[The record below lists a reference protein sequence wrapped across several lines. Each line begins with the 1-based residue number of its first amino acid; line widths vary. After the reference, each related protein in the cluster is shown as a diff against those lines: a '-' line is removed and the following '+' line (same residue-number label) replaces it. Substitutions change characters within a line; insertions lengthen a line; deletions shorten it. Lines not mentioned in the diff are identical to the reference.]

1 VSDGGTMEP
10 PENCPKRLFE
20 LMHLCW
26 KKKPQHRPSFLELV
40 TRLLPESVENF
51 HEVSFY
57 HQPEHKDL
65 RDMAVAT
72 VLAKTKAR
80 ALTTPP
86 QPVEQENFNI
96 ENSEE
101 EDDVNE
107 RAALTSGSRGGGNSP
122 LRPQPI
128 HGGRGP
134 LDSSSANNNGPKVVN
149 GGGGAGG
156 GSGQANGFLGGYNHR
171 NLANHNH
178 NHGLNH
184 SASSSSE
191 PHKTTEC

>member
-1 VSDGGTMEP
+1 MEP

-40 TRLLPESVENF
+40 TRLLPESGEMF

-57 HQPEHKDL
+57 HQPDHKDL
-65 RDMAVAT
+65 RDMAMAT
-72 VLAKTKAR
+72 VLAKSKAR
-80 ALTTPP
+80 AIAPRP
-86 QPVEQENFNI
+86 MEHDIENFHI
-96 ENSEE
+96 DSESD
-101 EDDVNE
+101 EDLGE
-107 RAALTSGSRGGGNSP
+107 AAALTSSRGGGGSP
-122 LRPQPI
+122 LRLQPVI
-128 HGGRGP
+128 SRSP
-134 LDSSSANNNGPKVVN
+134 LESTTTNLANNNGPKVVN
-149 GGGGAGG
+149 GGSGG
-156 GSGQANGFLGGYNHR
+156 GGQANGFLSGYNHR
-171 NLANHNH
+171 NHHNH